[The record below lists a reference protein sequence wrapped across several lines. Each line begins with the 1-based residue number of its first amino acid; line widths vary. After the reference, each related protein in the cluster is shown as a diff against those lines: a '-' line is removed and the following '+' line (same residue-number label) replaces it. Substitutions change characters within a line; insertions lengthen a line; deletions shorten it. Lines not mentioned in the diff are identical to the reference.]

1 MKYKVEIF
9 SQRVEQKKREE
20 RGQSKRFNVWIT
32 GVSEK
37 GNEGNRGEKTR
48 LIQEKFLKQKTW
60 IYRFNEQQKRTIAE
74 HIILKL

>member
-37 GNEGNRGEKTR
+37 GNEGIRGEKTR